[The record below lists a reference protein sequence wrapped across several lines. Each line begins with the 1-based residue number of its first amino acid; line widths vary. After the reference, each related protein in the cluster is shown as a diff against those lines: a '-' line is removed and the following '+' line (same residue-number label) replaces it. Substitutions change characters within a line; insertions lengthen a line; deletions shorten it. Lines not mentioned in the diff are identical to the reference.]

1 MDFWKNIIFFYLILF
16 SSFYCSSQINES
28 NYIRD
33 TKIYSDDAN
42 KLFLQ
47 IDNTNFIK
55 NNEYTSTVIEGYT
68 LLGFNIAPKFIYYPS
83 SRIKLSFGGN
93 FLTYN
98 ARENELEAS
107 LLLSFQ
113 YKISPKF
120 DFVLGNI
127 YGTVNHRL
135 IDPLF
140 DSERFLNQNIENGLQ
155 FLWNSDRI
163 FMDLWLDWEQQIFR
177 DDPFHEKFN
186 VGLSSEFLLINKEN
200 RYKLSI
206 PFQNLIRHEGGQIDS
221 YAKPI
226 VTIFNNATGLSFTK
240 MFNDKF
246 IHKFKISSF
255 VVNYQDL
262 SPLTERMFI
271 DGTSS
276 YSKLELINS
285 NYNLTLGYWYGNQH
299 IAPIGNPIYETYSRT
314 NIFVEEP
321 IRQIIIGKLNYQKDV
336 FKGINLGLR
345 FDTYYDLLASNLDYA
360 WTVMVVF
367 NERFFLKDIN
377 LK

>member
-1 MDFWKNIIFFYLILF
+1 MNFWKYIILCYIILL
-16 SSFYCSSQINES
+16 SSFLSISQIDNC
-28 NYIRD
+28 NYIGD
-33 TKIYSDDAN
+33 TKIYSADSN

-47 IDNTNFIK
+47 IDNNNFIK
-55 NNEYTSTVIEGYT
+55 NNEYTSSVIEGFT

-83 SRIKLSFGGN
+83 TRIKLSLGGN

-98 ARENELEAS
+98 ARENEIEAS
-107 LLLSFQ
+107 LLFSFQ

-120 DFVLGNI
+120 NFVLGNI

-140 DSERFLNQNIENGLQ
+140 DSERFLNKNIENGLQ
-155 FLWNSDRI
+155 LIWNSDRI
-163 FMDLWLDWEQQIFR
+163 FTDLWLDWERQIFQ

-186 VGLSSEFLLINKEN
+186 VGLSSEFLIINKEN

-206 PFQNLIRHEGGQIDS
+206 PFQNLVRHEGGQIDK
-221 YAKPI
+221 YKEPI

-240 MFNDKF
+240 LFNDKF
-246 IHKFKISSF
+246 IHKLKISSF

-262 SPLTERMFI
+262 SPLKERMYI

-276 YSKLELINS
+276 YSNLELINS

-299 IAPIGNPIYETYSRT
+299 IAPLGNPIYETYSRT
-314 NIFVEEP
+314 KYYVEEP
-321 IRQIIIGKLNYQKDV
+321 IRQLIISKLNYQKNV
-336 FKGINLGLR
+336 FKGINFGLR
-345 FDTYYDLLASNLDYA
+345 FDTYYDLLDSNLDYS

-367 NERFFLKDIN
+367 NQRFFLKDFN